1 MTISPDAKELKEISI
16 LKGTGPAPI
25 AKKPKKDAT
34 PVVDHMKGVNYSH
47 SAMQDAIKALMDES
61 KQLDAALLAKS
72 AEAAKPQSVI
82 TVLENGI
89 NIDLKDFELDA
100 NLPYAEV
107 KDDGVALPEIV
118 KAVLA
123 SPSTVVKADKPKA
136 KAGAKTD
143 IKAEAKPKAK
153 KADEKTK

>member
-1 MTISPDAKELKEISI
+1 
-16 LKGTGPAPI
+16 
-25 AKKPKKDAT
+25 
-34 PVVDHMKGVNYSH
+34 MKGVNYSH

-136 KAGAKTD
+136 KAAKTD
-143 IKAEAKPKAK
+143 VKAEAKPKAK
-153 KADEKTK
+153 KADEKKK